1 MNQLPESGAP
11 APKKALPKGCLI
23 ALIVGGA
30 LLVFLVAAFFL
41 FYAYR
46 GEILNWGVMQSTAQ
60 MERVLIRRAGPG
72 YDSARIHSL
81 FEEYRQAGKE
91 SRISVDSLRN
101 ISFYMSWVADTSK
114 PLDTADVNQILANF
128 KAAIL
133 SAPDP
138 RLKK

>member
-11 APKKALPKGCLI
+11 TQKKALPRGCFI
-23 ALIVGGA
+23 ALIAGGA
-30 LLVFLVAAFFL
+30 LLVLFIAAFFL

-46 GEILNWGVMQSTAQ
+46 GEILYWGVMQSTAQ
-60 MERVLIRRAGPG
+60 MERVLIRRAGPE
-72 YDSARIHSL
+72 YDSTRIQSL
-81 FEEYRQAGKE
+81 FAEYRQAGRE

-101 ISFYMSWVADTSK
+101 ISFYLSWVGDTSK
-114 PLDTADVNQILANF
+114 PLDTADVSQILANF

>member
-11 APKKALPKGCLI
+11 TQKKALPKGCLI

-30 LLVFLVAAFFL
+30 LLVFLVAAFLL

-46 GEILNWGVMQSTAQ
+46 GEILNWGVMQSAAQ
-60 MERVLIRRAGPG
+60 MERVLIRRAGPA
-72 YDSARIHSL
+72 YDSTRIQSL
-81 FEEYRQAGKE
+81 FEEYREAGKE

-114 PLDTADVNQILANF
+114 PLDTADVNKILANF

>member
-1 MNQLPESGAP
+1 M
-11 APKKALPKGCLI
+11 I
-23 ALIVGGA
+23 ALIAGGV
-30 LLVFLVAAFFL
+30 LLVLLVAAFIL
-41 FYAYR
+41 IYVYR
-46 GEILNWGVMQSTAQ
+46 GQLLNWGVVQSTVQ

-72 YDSARIHSL
+72 YDSTRIQSV
-81 FEEYRQAGKE
+81 FEEYRRAGKE

-101 ISFYMSWVADTSK
+101 ISFYLSWVADTSK
-114 PLDTADVNQILANF
+114 PLDTAEVSQILANF

>member
-1 MNQLPESGAP
+1 MNQLPESGVP

-41 FYAYR
+41 FYVYR

-60 MERVLIRRAGPG
+60 MERVLIRRAGPE
-72 YDSARIHSL
+72 YDSTRIQSV

-101 ISFYMSWVADTSK
+101 ISFYLSWVADTSK
-114 PLDTADVNQILANF
+114 PLDTADVSQILANF
-128 KAAIL
+128 QAAIL

>member
-11 APKKALPKGCLI
+11 KKKALPKGCFI
-23 ALIVGGA
+23 ALIAGGV
-30 LLVFLVAAFFL
+30 LLVLFVAGFVL
-41 FYAYR
+41 IYVYR
-46 GEILNWGVMQSTAQ
+46 GQLLNWGVVQSTVQ
-60 MERVLIRRAGPG
+60 MERVLIRRAGPE
-72 YDSARIHSL
+72 YDSTRIQTL
-81 FEEYRQAGKE
+81 FDEYRQAGRE

-101 ISFYMSWVADTSK
+101 ISFYLSWVADTSK
-114 PLDTADVNQILANF
+114 PLDTTDISQILANF

>member
-11 APKKALPKGCLI
+11 PKKALPKGCFI
-23 ALIVGGA
+23 ALIAGGG
-30 LLVFLVAAFFL
+30 FLVLLIAGFFL

-60 MERVLIRRAGPG
+60 MERVLIRRAGPE
-72 YDSARIHSL
+72 YDSTRIQSV
-81 FEEYRQAGKE
+81 FEEYRRAGRE

-101 ISFYMSWVADTSK
+101 ISFYLSWVADTSK
-114 PLDTADVNQILANF
+114 PLDTADVSRILANF

-133 SAPDP
+133 AVPDP

>member
-1 MNQLPESGAP
+1 IKS
-11 APKKALPKGCLI
+11 
-23 ALIVGGA
+23 V
-30 LLVFLVAAFFL
+30 
-41 FYAYR
+41 
-46 GEILNWGVMQSTAQ
+46 
-60 MERVLIRRAGPG
+60 
-72 YDSARIHSL
+72 

-101 ISFYMSWVADTSK
+101 ISFYLSWVADTSK
-114 PLDTADVNQILANF
+114 PLDTADVSRILANF